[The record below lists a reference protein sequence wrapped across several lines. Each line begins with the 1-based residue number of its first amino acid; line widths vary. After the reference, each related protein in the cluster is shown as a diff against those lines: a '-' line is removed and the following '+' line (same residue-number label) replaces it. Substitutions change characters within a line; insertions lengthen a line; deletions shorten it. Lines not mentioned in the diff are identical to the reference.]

1 MPNGGRPK
9 VFIAN
14 RGSHDYR
21 PAEKFGD
28 LVFVTDGEINKFAIG
43 ELFRRA
49 QEVMKHSTEEDF
61 FLPTSLPILSGI
73 CSALLAYK
81 HGRVRYL
88 LFKYSHGKKAGE
100 YIERTIYLGDQ

>member
-1 MPNGGRPK
+1 LEKGSRPK

-21 PAEKFGD
+21 AAERFGD
-28 LVFVTDGEINKFAIG
+28 PVFVTNGEINKFAIG

-49 QEVMKHSTEEDF
+49 QEVMKDSTEDDF
-61 FLPTSLPILSGI
+61 FLPTSLPILSGL
-73 CSALLAYK
+73 CSAILAHK

-88 LFKYSHGKKAGE
+88 LFRAGE
-100 YIERTIYLGDQ
+100 YIERTIFLGDQ